1 MIDMTVVISDL
12 FANYHYRQTLCH
24 KLCQNI
30 ITNNIDTIT
39 STDMLFLALFN
50 QDNYWYTDLPSKITT
65 VLLFRLSWL
74 LQIDPLCETGLKSV
88 NSNKELHRLDNAIR
102 NAINNKYNH
111 IQNSDNSFDTEEC
124 WYINKYL
131 FSKDVPIEDAKE
143 LLIHEMNLIT
153 YVNKYSSIEE
163 ASQKYNKYFDYS
175 VIESLLPT
183 FYEFGIETE
192 GFNTIPTES
201 IQFGNFVKNLFENNY
216 IMNTNIKSINP
227 NIDPSVITRCAWDD
241 TFLVYESLYG
251 DLNPVAIDKI
261 KEFRK
266 YNNFTTNIKYYD
278 GKTQKSLM
286 NAIEKSLV
294 YEFYVDNMDIS
305 SNMSDIDKIN
315 MFYNDYYNSE
325 GNINFKPIE
334 EFAEEATTKEPT
346 QAKAKINKS
355 SKTINKAANKIYK
368 GYRSFSDN
376 KSRIDSQVNKML
388 NSIKGKIE
396 NGEKE
401 AIINGTEWSPMKILK
416 FALTSAA
423 IFSFTKIGGI
433 CALIYRLAT
442 HKKRTT
448 REKLKIIAELNTE
461 IEILEEKISDARGD
475 NNRQAKYA
483 LMRTKSEVEKTRDKI
498 KYGINVDT
506 GALQRTTNFIKNKVV
521 K

>member
-1 MIDMTVVISDL
+1 MIDINIIISDL
-12 FANYHYRQTLCH
+12 FDNYDYRQTLCH

-30 ITNNIDTIT
+30 TNNDINTLT

-50 QDNYWYTDLPSKITT
+50 QDNYWYIDLPSNITI

-88 NSNKELHRLDNAIR
+88 NSNKELYRLDNAIR
-102 NAINNKYNH
+102 NAINNNYNY

-124 WYINKYL
+124 WYINKYI
-131 FSKDVPIEDAKE
+131 FSKDVPIDDAKE

-153 YVNKYSSIEE
+153 YVNRFASIEE
-163 ASQKYNKYFDYS
+163 ASEKYTKYFDYN

-183 FYEFGIETE
+183 FYEFGVETE

-201 IQFGNFVKNLFENNY
+201 IQFGNFMKNMLESNY
-216 IMNTNIKSINP
+216 IMNSNIKLP
-227 NIDPSVITRCAWDD
+227 NSNMDPSVITRCAWDD
-241 TFLVYESLYG
+241 AFLVYESLYG

-261 KEFRK
+261 RDFRK
-266 YNNFTTNIKYYD
+266 YNNFTTNIEYYD
-278 GKTQKSLM
+278 GKTQKSLL
-286 NAIEKSLV
+286 NAIEKSPV
-294 YEFYVDNMDIS
+294 YEFYIENIEIPSNIS
-305 SNMSDIDKIN
+305 NTDKIN

-334 EFAEEATTKEPT
+334 DIAEEASTKEPR

-355 SKTINKAANKIYK
+355 SKVINKAANKIYK

-376 KSRIDSQVNKML
+376 TQRIESQVNKMIS
-388 NSIKGKIE
+388 SIKGKID

-401 AIINGTEWSPMKILK
+401 AIINDTVWSPMKILK
-416 FALTSAA
+416 FALSSAA

-448 REKLKIIAELNTE
+448 REKLRLISELDTE
-461 IEILEEKISDARGD
+461 IEIVEEKINDARGD
-475 NNRQAKYA
+475 ENRQAKYA
-483 LMRTKSEVEKTRDKI
+483 LMRTKAELEKTKNKI
-498 KYGINVDT
+498 KYGINVDK
-506 GALQRTTNFIKNKVV
+506 GALSRTTDFIKKKIV
-521 K
+521 